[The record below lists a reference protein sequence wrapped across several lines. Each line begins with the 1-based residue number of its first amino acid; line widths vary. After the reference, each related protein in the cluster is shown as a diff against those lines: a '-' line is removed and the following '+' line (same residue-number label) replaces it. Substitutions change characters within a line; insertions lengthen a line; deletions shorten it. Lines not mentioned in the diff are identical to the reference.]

1 MTQVFTPRIDQ
12 WAARVRE
19 SFARQGFMAHLG
31 AQLVEVHPGRVVIET
46 DHGPHLTQQ
55 HGFFHAGV
63 SGALAD
69 SAGGYA
75 GYTLFP
81 ADSSVLTIEYKL
93 NLLSPA
99 QGDRLRAVGQ
109 VVRTGRTSTFC
120 ELQVFVRRD
129 GAWHACATGQQTLMC
144 LVGRADQP
152 AGDESARQADL
163 GSTRGSTAGPS
174 S

>member
-12 WAARVRE
+12 WAARVRD
-19 SFARQGFMAHLG
+19 SFSRQGFMAHLG
-31 AQLVEVHPGRVVIET
+31 AQLVEVAPGRVVIEA
-46 DHGPHLTQQ
+46 DHGAQLSQQ

-81 ADSSVLTIEYKL
+81 AESSVLTIEYKL
-93 NLLSPA
+93 NLISPA
-99 QGDRLRAVGQ
+99 QGDRLRAIGQ
-109 VVRTGRTSTFC
+109 VVRSGRTITFC
-120 ELQVFVRRD
+120 ELQVSVRRD

-144 LVGRADQP
+144 LVGRADRP
-152 AGDESARQADL
+152 AAKNV
-163 GSTRGSTAGPS
+163 AG
-174 S
+174 

>member
-1 MTQVFTPRIDQ
+1 MTQVFTPRIDD
-12 WAARVRE
+12 WAERVRD
-19 SFARQGFMAHLG
+19 SFARQGFMQHLG
-31 AQLVEVHPGRVVIET
+31 AELVAVAPGRVVIEA
-46 DHGPHLTQQ
+46 DHAAHLTQQ

-93 NLLSPA
+93 NLISPA

-109 VVRTGRTSTFC
+109 VVRTGRTITFC
-120 ELQVFVRRD
+120 ELQVDVRRA
-129 GAWHACATGQQTLMC
+129 GEWHRCATGQQTLMC
-144 LVGRADQP
+144 LAGRSDRP
-152 AGDESARQADL
+152 A
-163 GSTRGSTAGPS
+163 
-174 S
+174 

>member
-12 WAARVRE
+12 WAARVRD
-19 SFARQGFMAHLG
+19 SFARQGFMGHLG
-31 AQLVEVHPGRVVIET
+31 AALAEVSPGRVVIEA
-46 DHGPHLTQQ
+46 DHAAHLTQQ

-81 ADSSVLTIEYKL
+81 ADSTVLTIEYKL

-109 VVRTGRTSTFC
+109 VVRAGRTITFC
-120 ELQVFVRRD
+120 ELQVLVRRD
-129 GAWHACATGQQTLMC
+129 GDWHLCATGQQTLMC
-144 LVGRADQP
+144 LAGRADGP
-152 AGDESARQADL
+152 AGGAAAR
-163 GSTRGSTAGPS
+163 
-174 S
+174 